1 VTTSL
6 QIFSDINIALH
17 SLRMG
22 SAKGVKVSTNDSTL
36 RDPTAEEPPSK
47 LSFGYP
53 KTKKLSV
60 SEEFAL

>member
-1 VTTSL
+1 
-6 QIFSDINIALH
+6 
-17 SLRMG
+17 MG